1 MKQYPTYK
9 DSGIQ
14 WIGLI
19 PEHWN
24 VTKTKYIA
32 RLYTGNSLDDS
43 QKEKYL
49 TDPLEINESAIPYIA
64 TKDISSDCNCVTY
77 YNGLAIPKEEDGFKK
92 APKGSF
98 LLCVEGGSAGRK
110 HAYLEHEVC
119 FVNKLCCFDSSLNS
133 RYHYYFIQ
141 TEPFRNHFKQMIQ
154 GLIGGVSVSDLNN
167 MEVVVPSDSEQQAIA
182 QFLDSKT
189 AKIDESVLLYEQQK
203 ADLVEYRKA
212 LISNTVTRGLN
223 PNVPLKESGIQW
235 LGQIPEG
242 WKIVP
247 LKFLLASGMM
257 YGANE
262 SADEPNME
270 WPRYI
275 RITDIAENGSLKDET
290 YMSLS
295 PDKAADYMLQKG
307 DILFARS
314 GATVGKT
321 YMFNENYPACFAG
334 YLIKATCGKDLLP
347 EFLLKYTQSSVYEN
361 WKNSIYIQSTIQN
374 IGADKYNQM
383 PIPVPS
389 LTEQQAIVFFLD
401 SKTAMIDEAIRRI
414 DEQIADFKAYR
425 TALITDAVTGKI
437 DVR

>member
-14 WIGLI
+14 WIGQI
-19 PEHWN
+19 PKHWN
-24 VTKTKYIA
+24 ISKLKNMAHKLQSGGTPEAGSASFYTDRGDGIPWVTIGDMSTVDSIKDTAKHITEEG
-32 RLYTGNSLDDS
+32 RLNKNLKIFPKGTLLYSIYATIGKVSELACPA
-43 QKEKYL
+43 
-49 TDPLEINESAIPYIA
+49 TINQAI
-64 TKDISSDCNCVTY
+64 
-77 YNGLAIPKEEDGFKK
+77 LAISLQDGYFQPYCKYALK
-92 APKGSF
+92 AQETFVVSF
-98 LLCVEGGSAGRK
+98 ASANTQ
-110 HAYLEHEVC
+110 A
-119 FVNKLCCFDSSLNS
+119 NLNAEKVS
-133 RYHYYFIQ
+133 NFIM
-141 TEPFRNHFKQMIQ
+141 P
-154 GLIGGVSVSDLNN
+154 
-167 MEVVVPSDSEQQAIA
+167 VPPLPEQQAIA

-189 AKIDESVLLYEQQK
+189 AKIDETISLYEQQK
-203 ADLVEYRKA
+203 TDLVEYRKA
-212 LISNTVTRGLN
+212 LISDTVTRGLN

-389 LTEQQAIVFFLD
+389 LAEQQAIVSFLD

-414 DEQIADFKAYR
+414 DEQIADLKAYR

-437 DVR
+437 DVRKE

>member
-1 MKQYPTYK
+1 
-9 DSGIQ
+9 
-14 WIGLI
+14 
-19 PEHWN
+19 
-24 VTKTKYIA
+24 
-32 RLYTGNSLDDS
+32 
-43 QKEKYL
+43 
-49 TDPLEINESAIPYIA
+49 
-64 TKDISSDCNCVTY
+64 
-77 YNGLAIPKEEDGFKK
+77 
-92 APKGSF
+92 
-98 LLCVEGGSAGRK
+98 
-110 HAYLEHEVC
+110 
-119 FVNKLCCFDSSLNS
+119 
-133 RYHYYFIQ
+133 
-141 TEPFRNHFKQMIQ
+141 
-154 GLIGGVSVSDLNN
+154 
-167 MEVVVPSDSEQQAIA
+167 
-182 QFLDSKT
+182 
-189 AKIDESVLLYEQQK
+189 
-203 ADLVEYRKA
+203 
-212 LISNTVTRGLN
+212 
-223 PNVPLKESGIQW
+223 
-235 LGQIPEG
+235 
-242 WKIVP
+242 
-247 LKFLLASGMM
+247 MM

-389 LTEQQAIVFFLD
+389 LAEQQAIVSFLD

-414 DEQIADFKAYR
+414 DEQIADLKAYR

>member
-9 DSGIQ
+9 ESGLVNIET
-14 WIGLI
+14 I
-19 PEHWN
+19 PAHWEAL
-24 VTKTKYIA
+24 KL
-32 RLYTGNSLDDS
+32 RLVCDQIFTGNTPVYAYEPNEFLVFGQRNN
-43 QKEKYL
+43 QKNCIDFAGIKYADPEFFAARTENEFLRYGDVLLNTLGGGSVGRIGFYDVKDKQVITDGHVMILRGNKSVEQKYL
-49 TDPLEINESAIPYIA
+49 
-64 TKDISSDCNCVTY
+64 
-77 YNGLAIPKEEDGFKK
+77 
-92 APKGSF
+92 
-98 LLCVEGGSAGRK
+98 
-110 HAYLEHEVC
+110 
-119 FVNKLCCFDSSLNS
+119 
-133 RYHYYFIQ
+133 YYFLHSQ
-141 TEPFRNHFKQMIQ
+141 QSLLEEAAVGSTNQAFLTTTQMFQ
-154 GLIGGVSVSDLNN
+154 WKVA
-167 MEVVVPSDSEQQAIA
+167 VPPLAEQQAIA
-182 QFLDSKT
+182 KFLDSKT
-189 AKIDESVLLYEQQK
+189 AKIDETISLYEQQK

-212 LISNTVTRGLN
+212 LISDTVTRGLN
-223 PNVPLKESGIQW
+223 PNVPLKDSGIQW

-383 PIPVPS
+383 PIPLPS
-389 LTEQQAIVFFLD
+389 LAEQQAIVSFLD

-414 DEQIADFKAYR
+414 DEQIADLKAYR

>member
-9 DSGIQ
+9 ESGVQ

-19 PEHWN
+19 PEHWEAYPIKWYLQLCKGN
-24 VTKTKYIA
+24 KPAELAESGEEPYVTMDYIRNRENKVCMYPA
-32 RLYTGNSLDDS
+32 N
-43 QKEKYL
+43 
-49 TDPLEINESAIPYIA
+49 TDGLVHIEDN
-64 TKDISSDCNCVTY
+64 DI
-77 YNGLAIPKEEDGFKK
+77 LILWDGANAGEVVF
-92 APKGSF
+92 
-98 LLCVEGGSAGRK
+98 GRK
-110 HAYLEHEVC
+110 GYLSSTMALC
-119 FVNKLCCFDSSLNS
+119 SFDNKVANKEYGYYFLKSLEPIFKQYAGGTTIPHFDSSVLFEYN
-133 RYHYYFIQ
+133 Y
-141 TEPFRNHFKQMIQ
+141 P
-154 GLIGGVSVSDLNN
+154 L
-167 MEVVVPSDSEQQAIA
+167 PSLSEQQTIA

-212 LISNTVTRGLN
+212 LISDTVTRGLN
-223 PNVPLKESGIQW
+223 PNVPLKDSGIQW

-290 YMSLS
+290 YMSLF

-334 YLIKATCGKDLLP
+334 YLIRATCGKDLLP

-389 LTEQQAIVFFLD
+389 LAEQQAIVSFLD

-414 DEQIADFKAYR
+414 DEQIADLKAYR

>member
-9 DSGIQ
+9 ESGLVNIET
-14 WIGLI
+14 I
-19 PEHWN
+19 PAHWEAL
-24 VTKTKYIA
+24 KL
-32 RLYTGNSLDDS
+32 RLVCDQIFTGNTPVYAYEPNEFLVFGQRNN
-43 QKEKYL
+43 QKNCIDFAGIKYADPEFFAARTENEFLRYGDVLLNTLGGGSVGRIGFYDVKDKQVITDGHVMILRGNKSVEQKYL
-49 TDPLEINESAIPYIA
+49 
-64 TKDISSDCNCVTY
+64 
-77 YNGLAIPKEEDGFKK
+77 
-92 APKGSF
+92 
-98 LLCVEGGSAGRK
+98 
-110 HAYLEHEVC
+110 
-119 FVNKLCCFDSSLNS
+119 
-133 RYHYYFIQ
+133 YYFLHSQ
-141 TEPFRNHFKQMIQ
+141 QSLLEEAAVGSTNQAFLTTTQMFQ
-154 GLIGGVSVSDLNN
+154 WKVA
-167 MEVVVPSDSEQQAIA
+167 VPPLAEQQAIA
-182 QFLDSKT
+182 KFLDSKT
-189 AKIDESVLLYEQQK
+189 AKIDETISLYEQQK

-212 LISNTVTRGLN
+212 LISDTVTRGLN
-223 PNVPLKESGIQW
+223 PNVPLKDSGIQW

-383 PIPVPS
+383 PIPLPS
-389 LTEQQAIVFFLD
+389 LAEQQAIVSFLD

-414 DEQIADFKAYR
+414 DEQIADLKAYR
-425 TALITDAVTGKI
+425 TALITAAVTGKI